1 MIKKRYSARRFFVHE
16 VAIKHQSDECL
27 LWPYGKDSKGYG
39 QITINGKNFGAHRYI
54 CLVVHGEPPTEK
66 HHASHSCGNGHLGCV
81 NPNHLGWKT
90 NLENIQDMVAHGRST
105 RGEKHANAKLTE
117 QQVNEILLLK
127 SIKTQPEIAKQFGV
141 SRSTIGMIHSG
152 RNWSWVE

>member
-1 MIKKRYSARRFFVHE
+1 
-16 VAIKHQSDECL
+16 
-27 LWPYGKDSKGYG
+27 
-39 QITINGKNFGAHRYI
+39 
-54 CLVVHGEPPTEK
+54 
-66 HHASHSCGNGHLGCV
+66 
-81 NPNHLGWKT
+81 
-90 NLENIQDMVAHGRST
+90 MVAHGRST